1 MESMRD
7 LLRGEL
13 AHSLQSLPPLER
25 LAMAWP
31 VAAGSSIAARSAV
44 SALDKGVC
52 TIQVETP
59 QWLAQLRPMEERLRI
74 MLTDVAKVPLTA
86 LHFEQ
91 KP

>member
-7 LLRGEL
+7 LMREEL
-13 AHSLQSLPPLER
+13 AHSLQTLPPVER
-25 LAMAWP
+25 LALGWP

-44 SALDKGVC
+44 SGLEKGVC
-52 TIQVETP
+52 TIQVQSPE
-59 QWLAQLRPMEERLRI
+59 WLAQLRSMEERLRI
-74 MLTDVAKVPLTA
+74 LLTEVAKVPLTA